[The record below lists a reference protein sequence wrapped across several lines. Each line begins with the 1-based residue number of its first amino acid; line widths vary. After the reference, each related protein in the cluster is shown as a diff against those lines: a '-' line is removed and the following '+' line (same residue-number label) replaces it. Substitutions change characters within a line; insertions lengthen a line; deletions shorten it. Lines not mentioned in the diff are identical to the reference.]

1 MAREKV
7 LCGKEE
13 IIRVAVGIVDKEGM
27 EAVSVRRIAKE
38 LGVSSM
44 TIYNYVENLSD
55 VKKRVLISGFDR
67 MYGCIYEALNAL
79 PAVQG
84 RPELCR
90 AIALEMFKYMFTDG
104 RQAFHAD
111 AEVRPFY
118 AFFSKFMKR
127 GKSSKGDWRFG
138 EKSCKLFE
146 TLVFYLSYQSCTGVS
161 VCSEEEF
168 LGYMDFYLEG
178 CMSE

>member
-1 MAREKV
+1 MFRFAR
-7 LCGKEE
+7 
-13 IIRVAVGIVDKEGM
+13 
-27 EAVSVRRIAKE
+27 
-38 LGVSSM
+38 
-44 TIYNYVENLSD
+44 NN
-55 VKKRVLISGFDR
+55 
-67 MYGCIYEALNAL
+67 
-79 PAVQG
+79 P
-84 RPELCR
+84 
-90 AIALEMFKYMFTDG
+90 EMFKYMFTDG

-127 GKSSKGDWRFG
+127 GKSSKGDWRSG

>member
-1 MAREKV
+1 M
-7 LCGKEE
+7 
-13 IIRVAVGIVDKEGM
+13 
-27 EAVSVRRIAKE
+27 
-38 LGVSSM
+38 
-44 TIYNYVENLSD
+44 
-55 VKKRVLISGFDR
+55 LISGFDR

-79 PAVQG
+79 PATQS
-84 RPELCR
+84 RLELCR
-90 AIALEMFKYMFTDG
+90 AIALEVFRFARNNPEMFKYMFTEG

-127 GKSSKGDWRFG
+127 GKSSKGDWRSG